1 MSEERGITL
10 VELTMVIGIL
20 LAIFA
25 LGGFAL
31 SRFMRST
38 AAVSSDREIMNALT
52 VAARRARSGSAGT
65 PWGVYIPYDE
75 TSRSTDSIVVF
86 SGASYA
92 ARNVSFD
99 TVLSVSPDIAFS
111 AVDFSG
117 SAPDVTNSHEIVF
130 APLTGTTSQFG
141 SLTIEWYEASAT
153 ITIPSNGIPI
163 R

>member
-1 MSEERGITL
+1 MLKPRGITL

-20 LAIFA
+20 LTIFA

-31 SRFMRST
+31 SRFMRTT

-75 TSRSTDSIVVF
+75 TTRSTDSIVIF

-92 ARNVSFD
+92 VRNATLD
-99 TVLSVSPDIAFS
+99 MTLNVSPDIVFAS
-111 AVDFSG
+111 VDFSG

-130 APLTGTTSQFG
+130 APLIGTTTQYG
-141 SLTIEWYEASAT
+141 SLTIEWYETSAT
-153 ITIPSNGIPI
+153 IAIPSNGIPV